1 MEFTSSSITPNIKN
15 IKTKKMNYGT
25 FWSPIPKLVKK
36 IFEKYNIPFVDDF
49 IKIIDSD
56 GIVHGGEDILAIA
69 ALEIDIH
76 TNYIRYS
83 IKSKYIYIHAKY
95 IIFRNYV
102 INSDS
107 LDSVDSLDN
116 ISNKPIDFE
125 TFESANTLSCF
136 TPLHEQQLTHA
147 YTHSYTPTPTPTY
160 TYTPTYTS
168 TYTPTYTPTVFSQ
181 QKLDII
187 NEKATILKN
196 ALDDFMLALN
206 T

>member
-1 MEFTSSSITPNIKN
+1 METTSSTTYITPKVKAIQ
-15 IKTKKMNYGT
+15 TKKINYGT
-25 FWSPIPKLVKK
+25 LWSPLPKLIKK

-49 IKIIDSD
+49 IKILDSD
-56 GIVHGGEDILAIA
+56 GMVHGGEDILAIA
-69 ALEIDIH
+69 SLEIDIY

-102 INSDS
+102 INSDTI
-107 LDSVDSLDN
+107 DSLDN

-125 TFESANTLSCF
+125 TFESANTLTCF
-136 TPLHEQQLTHA
+136 TPLHEQQLTNTYTNT
-147 YTHSYTPTPTPTY
+147 YTHTL
-160 TYTPTYTS
+160 
-168 TYTPTYTPTVFSQ
+168 FSQ
-181 QKLDII
+181 DKLNII

-196 ALDDFMLALN
+196 ALNDFMLALN

>member
-1 MEFTSSSITPNIKN
+1 MESTSSSITPHIKK
-15 IKTKKMNYGT
+15 IKTQKMNYGT

-49 IKIIDSD
+49 IKIIDSY

-83 IKSKYIYIHAKY
+83 IKSKYNYIHAKY

-102 INSDS
+102 ININTI
-107 LDSVDSLDN
+107 DSLDN
-116 ISNKPIDFE
+116 ISNKPIDFK
-125 TFESANTLSCF
+125 TFESANILSCF
-136 TPLHEQQLTHA
+136 TPLHEQQLTN
-147 YTHSYTPTPTPTY
+147 
-160 TYTPTYTS
+160 
-168 TYTPTYTPTVFSQ
+168 TYTPTVFFQ
-181 QKLDII
+181 DKFDII
-187 NEKATILKN
+187 NQKATILRN
-196 ALDDFMLALN
+196 ALDDFILALN